1 MFQVAEI
8 RGHLSLLL
16 WRHHLRMQP
25 QRPHS
30 IHMFTDWQVRTDC
43 RCQFSL
49 HLTLDL
55 VSP

>member
-25 QRPHS
+25 RRLYS
-30 IHMFTDWQVRTDC
+30 THMFTGWQVRTDH
-43 RCQFSL
+43 R
-49 HLTLDL
+49 
-55 VSP
+55 VSFPYT